1 MFYRKVVFSVLGVV
15 LLVVAFFL
23 FITPRG
29 GTHTYYDNVFSE
41 SVIVQSFKEKLV
53 TVSLENV
60 TRYQLFL
67 GGYKISD
74 VSFTILDPNK
84 NELSVLGFRELPG
97 GAGDCEFITNNA
109 GNYTIHLTGDD
120 QENFYNVDL
129 RISERIDE
137 YYPQGGRYGSINNL
151 LKNIQA
157 AFIAIVGIVIILTVF
172 WKDHKKPTQ
181 SINYNLGI
189 MIKSFQNPT

>member
-41 SVIVQSFKEKLV
+41 NVIVQSFKEKLV

-67 GGYKISD
+67 AGFKISD

-97 GAGDCEFITNNA
+97 DAVDCEFVTNNA
-109 GNYTIHLTGDD
+109 GNYTIHLTGDN

-157 AFIAIVGIVIILTVF
+157 AFIAIAGIAFIITAF
-172 WKDHKKPTQ
+172 WKDLK
-181 SINYNLGI
+181 N
-189 MIKSFQNPT
+189 KSG